1 MAKRSKNNIV
11 LKLFVLICIF
21 IIAFSSS
28 SGLLGQVL
36 GFHDYTTY
44 DRGGGGP
51 HVVKVPDAGDAIKI
65 PTEFGQST
73 DDFEAYHQNW
83 GGVQRKIYDK
93 WVSDGETHSDR
104 HWAYLNVGGKP
115 RYLVALAPIFGV
127 TGDYVDIYIT
137 HNGEQKIYPCLIADE
152 KDIWYDPAFT
162 YNGKAYGH
170 VGSNNTC
177 KIIEV
182 CTELAG
188 VASNYSLMTPL
199 LNDMKDITQIVN
211 GGSWLQH
218 PEGPIGLEGPYN
230 YDDGTT
236 SGGESTDGDDEA
248 ETFTGALNMFFRNLW
263 DSTATSFENSVNDRN
278 DTSVLYDIKNLSEIN
293 SSKAVSGFVQYYQ
306 GDYSDVAYGSS
317 NIGNCGCGPTAFA
330 MVASTILHKQ
340 ITPAD
345 AVSWCGNA
353 YYVWGY
359 GTSWSYFSAAKEH
372 FGVPGTMKETGSI
385 DEVVNALKSGALVIS
400 SQGPGLFTA
409 HGHFIVL
416 AGIEGDDGIIVKD
429 PNKNNAI
436 NKGYN
441 DSKFTKSEINAAA
454 QNYWIFS
461 Y

>member
-1 MAKRSKNNIV
+1 MAKKLKKNITE
-11 LKLFVLICIF
+11 KLFILICIL
-21 IIAFSSS
+21 IIVASFFS
-28 SGLLGQVL
+28 GFLGQVF
-36 GFHDYTTY
+36 GFHDYSTY

-65 PTEFGQST
+65 PSEIKQST

-83 GGVQRKIYDK
+83 SGDQRKIYDK

-104 HWAYLNVGGKP
+104 HWAYLNVGGNP
-115 RYLVALAPIFGV
+115 RYLVALAPIYGI

-188 VASNYSLMTPL
+188 VVSNYSLMTPL

-263 DSTATSFENSVNDRN
+263 DSTATAFENSVNDRN
-278 DTSVLYDIKNLSEIN
+278 DTSVLYDIKNLSGGSGSN
-293 SSKAVSGFVQYYQ
+293 SSSNTSIGTNPKGK
-306 GDYSDVAYGSS
+306 DVAEYAKSWVGKISYYLGASDPLVEGGQSDCSWFVFHCLNDCGIIDQWYKSTTWGS
-317 NIGNCGCGPTAFA
+317 G
-330 MVASTILHKQ
+330 
-340 ITPAD
+340 
-345 AVSWCGNA
+345 
-353 YYVWGY
+353 
-359 GTSWSYFSAAKEH
+359 
-372 FGVPGTMKETGSI
+372 GVPGTSKVDSI
-385 DEVVNALKSGALVIS
+385 DKAQPGDILFWGEGAGQGHVVIYVGNKKVVGCNGSSPTTGAVQLTEYKV
-400 SQGPGLFTA
+400 PG
-409 HGHFIVL
+409 G
-416 AGIEGDDGIIVKD
+416 GRE
-429 PNKNNAI
+429 P
-436 NKGYN
+436 
-441 DSKFTKSEINAAA
+441 DSIWRVNTK
-454 QNYWIFS
+454 
-461 Y
+461 